1 MKHVYIIFII
11 LFGLLLSGCVNP
23 TQEPTDYK
31 TSTDD
36 VNWEIPSP
44 AEGTGLI
51 KGFLIGNDSEISVG
65 GTPFLS
71 KNLSFGQAEIP
82 PTISF
87 SPSSDI
93 RAQVNEITGAFYF
106 QNVPPADNYVIAI
119 LDGPGEIYIVR
130 KDNSEAPLE
139 IQIKAGEVIDLG
151 KILVE
156 ERK

>member
-1 MKHVYIIFII
+1 MKRVYIIFII

-23 TQEPTDYK
+23 KQEPTDYK

-119 LDGPGEIYIVR
+119 LDGYGEIFIVR